1 MRMKQ
6 ILEFCKKP
14 RTTSKILDYLGLS
27 VRKNLMETYKNPML
41 ETGLIVLTEA
51 ETPTSLNQKYK
62 AIDSTQ

>member
-1 MRMKQ
+1 
-6 ILEFCKKP
+6 
-14 RTTSKILDYLGLS
+14 
-27 VRKNLMETYKNPML
+27 METYKNPML